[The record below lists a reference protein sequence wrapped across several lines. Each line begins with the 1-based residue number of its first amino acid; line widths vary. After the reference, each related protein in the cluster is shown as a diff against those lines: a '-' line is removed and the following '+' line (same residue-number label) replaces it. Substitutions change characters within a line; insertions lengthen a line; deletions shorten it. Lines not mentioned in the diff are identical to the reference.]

1 MLVAGMPIGK
11 QEFQYGI
18 GYYMNMLK
26 ELKVEVRLNTEATP
40 ELIRAEAPYAVICA
54 VGSNELVPPIPGVD
68 GPNVIT
74 VRSYLVD
81 RPEYRNR
88 RIAVIG
94 GGQTGLEAAHMLR
107 SVGNDVVCVEMQP
120 RSYATL
126 LEHKLDL
133 EYAEESGVKMLFEH
147 KVLEFGVNSVV
158 TENLKTGEKET
169 IEADVI
175 VLAFGVRPNTAE
187 VDKLR
192 ECGVEKFF
200 NVGDSSKPG
209 MIYQAVAA
217 AHDCAI
223 ALE

>member
-1 MLVAGMPIGK
+1 
-11 QEFQYGI
+11 
-18 GYYMNMLK
+18 
-26 ELKVEVRLNTEATP
+26 
-40 ELIRAEAPYAVICA
+40 
-54 VGSNELVPPIPGVD
+54 
-68 GPNVIT
+68 
-74 VRSYLVD
+74 
-81 RPEYRNR
+81 
-88 RIAVIG
+88 
-94 GGQTGLEAAHMLR
+94 MLR

-147 KVLEFGVNSVV
+147 KVLEFGVNTWSR
-158 TENLKTGEKET
+158 ELKTGEKET

-209 MIYQAVAA
+209 MIYRPSPPPTIVPSRSNRA
-217 AHDCAI
+217 
-223 ALE
+223 